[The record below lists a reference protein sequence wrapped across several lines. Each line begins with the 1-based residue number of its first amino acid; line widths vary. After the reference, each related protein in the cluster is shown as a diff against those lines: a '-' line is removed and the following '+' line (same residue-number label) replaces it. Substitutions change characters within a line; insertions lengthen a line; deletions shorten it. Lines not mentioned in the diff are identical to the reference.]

1 MNKISR
7 AGKLLKEIYETLEI
21 KKERT
26 VMKRIRKLTTAFLV
40 IALLVTSL
48 VSVPAFADEPAGPV
62 ERIAGDSRYLTA
74 VEVSKKA
81 YDETAETVVLASGEN
96 FPDAL
101 TGSVLAHHL
110 EAPILLAKKD
120 SIDDKTLA
128 EIARL
133 KGDGMTITI
142 LGGEKAIGAEVETT
156 LKKKGYTVERVEGAS
171 RYDTAVD
178 IAEAVIGD
186 NWDGTVFLATGET
199 PWDALAVGPYAASQ
213 GIPILLTPSDS
224 LRDVTAEFLLAHKG
238 EVTEVVIL
246 GGDKAVSPAV
256 VSELENLGIIPKITR
271 IEGANRELTALAIAS
286 AYADSLSKEKFI
298 AVTGSN
304 FPDAI
309 LGAYFGA
316 SFATE
321 TEGDVTGALPIVL
334 VRDGVKEEVDGYIRG
349 YAIDENGNLVKDED
363 GELVEDYTVFEKLYI
378 IGGPKAVSDEVEA
391 VLEQALY
398 RLPAEV
404 EAEDNEFYVG
414 NAADDAT
421 FTYTSRLAADKVVI
435 VIDDVTM
442 KASLHA
448 DIFVWDAT
456 GKVLTVKE
464 AYLNDLKVGE
474 YKVAVTIDGFVMEEQ
489 TIVVKALPTKATL
502 EMTIDPDKVTKDS
515 DETIKLSLTGYMPAD
530 DPEADGTFLSAA
542 TGAEVVVGGKVLTV
556 STDYTVSGTDI
567 TLEEDFLNTLIVG
580 KHNVSVEIAGY
591 PKATGS
597 FEIVAAED
605 AAAETYVTFDGD
617 GDEDEVK
624 SAMAINNDNKDLSFF
639 MYKGTE
645 LVAIDAAQLEISVAG
660 KKLTK
665 YDYTTDS
672 SAGKVTIK
680 AGYVEDLKIDS
691 YEIAVTY
698 DKKALNKLTLEI
710 TVGAPYKEDS
720 SVVIKDK
727 DAGEIEILEIVPV
740 KIKVVDSLGNP
751 VLGGKTVEVTSDPTT
766 VALSLNSDMS
776 RATTSP
782 IFVKLDK
789 NGEATLYL
797 QADAVETSLT
807 VTVTLGSFTITSGA
821 VKVVVAK

>member
-1 MNKISR
+1 
-7 AGKLLKEIYETLEI
+7 LEI

-74 VEVSKKA
+74 VEVSKVA
-81 YDETAETVVLASGEN
+81 YDEGANKVVLASGEN

-101 TGSVLAHHL
+101 TGSVLAYSL
-110 EAPILLAKKD
+110 GAPILLAKKD

-133 KGDGMTITI
+133 KGDGAMTITI

-156 LKKKGYTVERVEGAS
+156 LKKKGYTVKRVEGAS

-178 IAEAVIGD
+178 IAEAVID
-186 NWDGTVFLATGET
+186 DDWDGTVFLATGET
-199 PWDALAVGPYAASQ
+199 PWDALAVGPYAAST
-213 GIPILLTPSDS
+213 GTPILLTPSDS
-224 LRDVTAEFLLAHKG
+224 LRDVTAEFLLDHKDK
-238 EVTEVVIL
+238 VTEVVIL

-256 VSELENLGIIPKITR
+256 VSELENLGIIPEITR
-271 IEGANRELTALAIAS
+271 IEGANRELTALAIAF
-286 AYADSLSKEKFI
+286 AYADSLSEEEFI

-316 SFATE
+316 SFAV
-321 TEGDVTGALPIVL
+321 GDAKALPIVL

-349 YAIDENGNLVKDED
+349 YAIDENGKLEKDKDGKLVVDED
-363 GELVEDYTVFEKLYI
+363 SDFDKLYI

-391 VLEQALY
+391 VLEEALY

-404 EAEDNEFYVG
+404 DAEGNEFYVG
-414 NAADDAT
+414 HAPGGGAV
-421 FTYTSRLAADKVVI
+421 FTYGFRFEADKVVI
-435 VIDDVTM
+435 VINNVTM
-442 KASLHA
+442 KESLHSPG
-448 DIFVWDAT
+448 IYTWT
-456 GKVLTVKE
+456 E
-464 AYLNDLKVGE
+464 ASNKLAIEQNYLNELKAGE
-474 YKVAVTIDGFVMEEQ
+474 YKVKVTLDGFVMEEQ

-502 EMTIDPDKVTKDS
+502 DMTIDPDKVTKDS
-515 DETIKLSLTGYMPAD
+515 DKTIKLSLTGYMPDD
-530 DPEADGTFLSAA
+530 DPEADGAFLDNADDA
-542 TGAEVVVGGKVLTV
+542 KVVVGGKVLTV
-556 STDYTVSGTDI
+556 STDYTVTGTDI
-567 TLEEDFLNTLIVG
+567 TLQTAFLNTLIVG
-580 KHNVSVEIAGY
+580 KHNVSVEIGDY

-597 FEIVAAED
+597 FEIVAAEED
-605 AAAETYVTFDGD
+605 AAAETYVSFADD
-617 GDEDEVK
+617 KVK
-624 SAMAINNDNKDLSFF
+624 FAMAINDIKDLSFF
-639 MYKGTE
+639 MYKGVE
-645 LVAIDAAQLEISVAG
+645 DVAIDSTKLEISVAG

-665 YDYTTDS
+665 YDYEIVKTDE
-672 SAGKVTIK
+672 VNTNEIK
-680 AGYVEDLKIDS
+680 ILKGYLEDLDIAS

-710 TVGAPYKEDS
+710 TVGAPYTVDS

-727 DAGEIEILEIVPV
+727 DAEEIEILEIVPV
-740 KIKVVDSLGNP
+740 TIKVVDSLGNP
-751 VLGGKTVEVTSDPTT
+751 VLGGKTVEVTSNPTTT